1 MTLDVDPDE
10 YPVPADGKVDDEI
23 EEYIKETFYEIEG
36 VTIKNMK
43 LVSEET

>member
-23 EEYIKETFYEIEG
+23 EEYIKETLYVIEG